1 MSQPRTPQTES
12 EHHQAFE
19 LFASL
24 GERRTYR
31 GVASQLGVSER
42 TIRHWARQG
51 NWKQLLRE
59 RGVDEARRLADQT
72 LEATVTQRSRN
83 RKIVE
88 MALMRLAKAVA
99 DGKVRMQLADI
110 ERLIRLQ
117 ADLDRPDIP
126 GFEGRD
132 PKEMVAS
139 FIRWW
144 VTQDEATQRWTID
157 GLRARAAQGSGSP
170 PRA

>member
-1 MSQPRTPQTES
+1 MSQPRTPQTEP

-59 RGVDEARRLADQT
+59 REVEGARRLADQT
-72 LEATVTQRSRN
+72 LESTVTQRSRN

-88 MALMRLAKAVA
+88 MALVRLAKAVA
-99 DGKVRMQLADI
+99 EGKVRMQLGDI

-117 ADLDRPDIP
+117 ADLDRMDVA
-126 GFEGRD
+126 GFEGRN
-132 PKEMVAS
+132 PKEIMAS
-139 FIRWW
+139 FFRWYGTLDRETRQW
-144 VTQDEATQRWTID
+144 AVDSLRGRVTPGP
-157 GLRARAAQGSGSP
+157 GLP